1 VAGDFR
7 DTSDG
12 MANAQRIATAQIEDA
27 QAKIGTAFMPI
38 MAKASQVTGKLA
50 GAFADLP
57 GPVQATAIG
66 VVALTAAVGFLAPVI
81 VRAQG
86 ALASMNAQLA
96 ATGPLGVKA
105 AAGLRVLTAAA
116 GPVGAALAGI
126 GLSYSLWAD
135 RMKDPKPLSN
145 LEKVVKVL
153 TTSQIGDAI
162 WKEMTGD
169 VITAAKKLD
178 DAAEAMDGVED
189 AADGAAKSVDELDKE
204 FDDLIDTAFAMEDA
218 QDAAATAIDKLNEQ
232 LKEQKANGE
241 AGAGSLTGNT
251 EAARENR
258 EAVRDLVQIYKDL
271 MIEARRN
278 GQETDGLAQA
288 LEEQLVDM
296 GFAREEAKRYVEQL
310 KLLEQEL
317 AKLRYQQIQ
326 IDIVENRRRGTG
338 FQERASGGITGAAG
352 GGPRGSQTLVGEH
365 GPEIVD
371 LPYGSMVHSNG
382 DSMRMASQG
391 GGPTVVAGSEV
402 TFAGNLDSAFAT
414 YVMKLIREGKIIIK
428 PQAVRG

>member
-1 VAGDFR
+1 MCIR
-7 DTSDG
+7 D
-12 MANAQRIATAQIEDA
+12 R
-27 QAKIGTAFMPI
+27 
-38 MAKASQVTGKLA
+38 
-50 GAFADLP
+50 
-57 GPVQATAIG
+57 
-66 VVALTAAVGFLAPVI
+66 
-81 VRAQG
+81 
-86 ALASMNAQLA
+86 
-96 ATGPLGVKA
+96 
-105 AAGLRVLTAAA
+105 
-116 GPVGAALAGI
+116 
-126 GLSYSLWAD
+126 
-135 RMKDPKPLSN
+135 
-145 LEKVVKVL
+145 
-153 TTSQIGDAI
+153 
-162 WKEMTGD
+162 
-169 VITAAKKLD
+169 
-178 DAAEAMDGVED
+178 
-189 AADGAAKSVDELDKE
+189 
-204 FDDLIDTAFAMEDA
+204 
-218 QDAAATAIDKLNEQ
+218 
-232 LKEQKANGE
+232 QKANGE

-338 FQERASGGITGAAG
+338 FQERASGGIIGAAG

-382 DSMRMASQG
+382 DSARMMAQG
-391 GGPTVVAGSEV
+391 AAGPPAGPLEMVFSGDLD
-402 TFAGNLDSAFAT
+402 TAFASAFMML
-414 YVMKLIREGKIIIK
+414 VRNGKITIRS
-428 PQAVRG
+428 QAVSGR